1 MEKKEKNNIIK
12 VEFQNKRK
20 NKLISIARKIGVALT
35 LLSLN
40 IAGVCSIV
48 NAKTI
53 NSAYIYSIGD
63 CGSLLTYKGAPVK
76 VSYVEY
82 TENGVHYPAYCMD
95 KTKPGAETE
104 PYTVSV
110 EEAVNDVGLWRRI
123 INGYPYKTIQE
134 LGVASKEE
142 AFTATKQAIYCYIHK
157 NNINDYGPIGE
168 AGTRTLNAMKKII
181 QDAENSTETKI
192 SNTITINKDT
202 SKWEQDEIEKDYVSK
217 TYSVT
222 ALASIQNYKITLTK
236 ENAEN
241 LGGIKLTDLNNNEK
255 QEFSPNEKFKIL
267 IPIKN
272 LTEEGTINIEVEA
285 KVNTKPVLYGKA
297 PNSSYQDYAL
307 TAATYE
313 DGSGNTKDEYNKNE
327 TKIIILKKDEEDGKT
342 LQGVEFQLLNE
353 NKEPIYVDLKTNEEG
368 KIVINNLVPG
378 TYYIKETK
386 TIDGYEIYDEL
397 IEVKVQMNQELTVTI
412 NNKKQEKPKIE
423 TKEYGYK
430 EVKKLPVTGM

>member
-297 PNSSYQDYAL
+297 PNSSYQDYVL

-397 IEVKVQMNQELTVTI
+397 IEVKVQMNQEMTVTI

>member
-63 CGSLLTYKGAPVK
+63 CGSLLTYKGVPVK

-202 SKWEQDEIEKDYVSK
+202 SKWKQDEIEKDYVSK

>member
-20 NKLISIARKIGVALT
+20 NKLISIAKKIGVALT

-63 CGSLLTYKGAPVK
+63 CGKLLTYKGVPVK

-202 SKWEQDEIEKDYVSK
+202 SKWEQDKIEKDYVSK

-222 ALASIQNYKITLTK
+222 ALAQIQNYKITLTK

-353 NKEPIYVDLKTNEEG
+353 NKEPIYTDLKTNEEG

>member
-20 NKLISIARKIGVALT
+20 NKLISIAKKIGVALT

-104 PYTVSV
+104 PYTVSID
-110 EEAVNDVGLWRRI
+110 EAINDVGLWRRI

-134 LGVASKEE
+134 LGVATKEE

-202 SKWEQDEIEKDYVSK
+202 SKWEQDKIEKDYVSK

-222 ALASIQNYKITLTK
+222 ALAQIQNYKITLTK

-297 PNSSYQDYAL
+297 PNSSYQNYAL

-313 DGSGNTKDEYNKNE
+313 DGSGNTKDKYNKNE

-353 NKEPIYVDLKTNEEG
+353 NKEPIYTDLKTNEEG

-412 NNKKQEKPKIE
+412 NNKKQKKEKIE
-423 TKEYGYK
+423 TKEYSYK
-430 EVKKLPVTGM
+430 EVKKLTVTGM

>member
-20 NKLISIARKIGVALT
+20 NKLISIAKKIGVALT

-104 PYTVSV
+104 PYTVSID
-110 EEAVNDVGLWRRI
+110 EAINDVGLWRRI

-202 SKWEQDEIEKDYVSK
+202 SKWEQDKIEKDYVSK

-297 PNSSYQDYAL
+297 PNSSYQEYAL
-307 TAATYE
+307 TEATYE

-412 NNKKQEKPKIE
+412 NNKKQEKPKFE

>member
-20 NKLISIARKIGVALT
+20 NKLISIAKKIGVALT

-63 CGSLLTYKGAPVK
+63 CGSLLTYKGVPVK

-82 TENGVHYPAYCMD
+82 IENGVHYPAYCMD

-104 PYTVSV
+104 PYTVSID
-110 EEAVNDVGLWRRI
+110 EAINDVGLWRRI

-202 SKWEQDEIEKDYVSK
+202 SKWEQDEIEKGYVSK

-353 NKEPIYVDLKTNEEG
+353 NKEPIYTDLKTNEEG

-423 TKEYGYK
+423 TKEYGDK

>member
-12 VEFQNKRK
+12 VKIHKKRK
-20 NKLISIARKIGVALT
+20 NKLIGIGKKLGVLFT
-35 LLSLN
+35 LISLN
-40 IAGVCSIV
+40 IAGLFSIV

-63 CGSLLTYKGAPVK
+63 CGNLLTYKGVPVK

-95 KTKPGAETE
+95 KTKPGAETGA
-104 PYTVSV
+104 YTVSV
-110 EEAVNDVGLWRRI
+110 EDAVNDVGLWRRI

-134 LGVASKEE
+134 LGVANKEE

-168 AGTRTLNAMKKII
+168 AGERTLNAMKKII
-181 QDAENSTETKI
+181 QDAENSVETKI

-202 SKWEQDEIEKDYVSK
+202 SKWEQDEKEKDYVSK
-217 TYSVT
+217 TYSIT
-222 ALASIQNYKITLTK
+222 SLATIQNYKITLTK
-236 ENAEN
+236 ENVQD

-272 LTEEGTINIEVEA
+272 LTEDGTINIEVET
-285 KVNTKPVLYGKA
+285 KINTKPVLYGKA
-297 PNSSYQDYAL
+297 PNTSYQDYAL

-313 DGSGNTKDEYNKNE
+313 DGKGNIKDEYNKNE
-327 TKIIILKKDEEDGKT
+327 TKIIIIKKDEEDSK
-342 LQGVEFQLLNE
+342 LLEGVEFNILNE
-353 NKEPIYVDLKTNEEG
+353 NKETAYANLKTNEEG

-386 TIDGYEIYDEL
+386 TIDGYEIYEEL
-397 IEVKVQMNQELTVTI
+397 IEVKIKMNQELTVTI

-423 TKEYGYK
+423 TKEYASK

>member
-20 NKLISIARKIGVALT
+20 NKLISIAKKLGVALT

-134 LGVASKEE
+134 LGVANKEE

-202 SKWEQDEIEKDYVSK
+202 SNWEQDEIEKDYVSK

-241 LGGIKLTDLNNNEK
+241 LGGIKLTDLNNKEK

-307 TAATYE
+307 TVATYE

-327 TKIIILKKDEEDGKT
+327 TKIIILKKDEEDQKL

-353 NKEPIYVDLKTNEEG
+353 NKEPMYVDLKTNEEG
-368 KIVINNLVPG
+368 KIVIDNLLPG

-386 TIDGYEIYDEL
+386 AIDGYEIYDEL

-412 NNKKQEKPKIE
+412 TNRKQEKPKIE

>member
-20 NKLISIARKIGVALT
+20 NKLISIAKKIGVALT

-104 PYTVSV
+104 PYTVSID
-110 EEAVNDVGLWRRI
+110 EAINDVGLWRRI

>member
-20 NKLISIARKIGVALT
+20 NKLISIAKKIGVALT

-104 PYTVSV
+104 PYTVSID
-110 EEAVNDVGLWRRI
+110 EAINDVGLWRRI

-202 SKWEQDEIEKDYVSK
+202 SKWEQDEIEKGYVSK

>member
-20 NKLISIARKIGVALT
+20 NKLISIAKKIGVALT

-104 PYTVSV
+104 PYTVSID
-110 EEAVNDVGLWRRI
+110 EAINDVGLWRRI

-134 LGVASKEE
+134 LGVATKEE

>member
-20 NKLISIARKIGVALT
+20 NKLISIAKKIGVALT

-134 LGVASKEE
+134 LGVATKEE

-202 SKWEQDEIEKDYVSK
+202 SKWEQDKIEKDYVSK

>member
-20 NKLISIARKIGVALT
+20 NKLISIAKKIGVALT

-63 CGSLLTYKGAPVK
+63 CGSLLTYKGVPVK

-104 PYTVSV
+104 PYTVSID
-110 EEAVNDVGLWRRI
+110 EAINDVGLWRRI

-202 SKWEQDEIEKDYVSK
+202 SKWEQDEIEKGYVSK

-353 NKEPIYVDLKTNEEG
+353 NKEPIYTDLKTNEEG

>member
-20 NKLISIARKIGVALT
+20 NKLISIAKKIGVALT

-63 CGSLLTYKGAPVK
+63 CGSLLTYKGVPVK

-104 PYTVSV
+104 PYTVSID
-110 EEAVNDVGLWRRI
+110 EAINDVGLWRRI

-202 SKWEQDEIEKDYVSK
+202 SKWEQDEIEKGYVSK

-353 NKEPIYVDLKTNEEG
+353 NKEPIYTDLKTNEEG

-378 TYYIKETK
+378 TYYIEETN

>member
-168 AGTRTLNAMKKII
+168 AGIRTLNAMKKII

>member
-20 NKLISIARKIGVALT
+20 NKLISIAKKIGVALT

-104 PYTVSV
+104 PYTVSID
-110 EEAVNDVGLWRRI
+110 EAINDVGLWRRI

-134 LGVASKEE
+134 LGVATKEE

-202 SKWEQDEIEKDYVSK
+202 SKWEQDKIEKDYVSK

-222 ALASIQNYKITLTK
+222 ALAQIQNYKITLTK

>member
-20 NKLISIARKIGVALT
+20 NKLISIAKKIGVALT

-104 PYTVSV
+104 PYTVSID
-110 EEAVNDVGLWRRI
+110 EAINDVGLWRRI

-202 SKWEQDEIEKDYVSK
+202 SKWEQDKIEKDYVSK

-222 ALASIQNYKITLTK
+222 ALAQIQNYKITLTK

-297 PNSSYQDYAL
+297 PNSSYQNYAL

-313 DGSGNTKDEYNKNE
+313 DGSGNTKDKYNKNE
-327 TKIIILKKDEEDGKT
+327 TKIIILKKDEEDQKL
-342 LQGVEFQLLNE
+342 LQGVEFQILNE
-353 NKEPIYVDLKTNEEG
+353 NKEPIYADLKTNEEG

>member
-397 IEVKVQMNQELTVTI
+397 IEVKVQMNQEMTVTI

>member
-1 MEKKEKNNIIK
+1 MEKKGKNNIIK

-202 SKWEQDEIEKDYVSK
+202 SKWEQDKIEKDYVSK

-378 TYYIKETK
+378 TYYTKETK

>member
-20 NKLISIARKIGVALT
+20 NKLISIAKKIGVALT

-63 CGSLLTYKGAPVK
+63 CGSLLTYKGVPVK

-104 PYTVSV
+104 PYTVSID
-110 EEAVNDVGLWRRI
+110 EAINDVGLWRRI

-202 SKWEQDEIEKDYVSK
+202 SKWEQDEIEKGYVSK

-353 NKEPIYVDLKTNEEG
+353 NKEPIYTDLKTNEEG

-423 TKEYGYK
+423 TKEYSYK

>member
-20 NKLISIARKIGVALT
+20 NKLISIAKKIGVALT

-202 SKWEQDEIEKDYVSK
+202 SKWEQDKIEKDYVSK

>member
-20 NKLISIARKIGVALT
+20 NKLISIAKKIGVALT

-202 SKWEQDEIEKDYVSK
+202 SKWEQDKIEKDYVSK

-313 DGSGNTKDEYNKNE
+313 DGIGNTKDEYNKNE

>member
-1 MEKKEKNNIIK
+1 
-12 VEFQNKRK
+12 
-20 NKLISIARKIGVALT
+20 
-35 LLSLN
+35 
-40 IAGVCSIV
+40 
-48 NAKTI
+48 
-53 NSAYIYSIGD
+53 
-63 CGSLLTYKGAPVK
+63 
-76 VSYVEY
+76 
-82 TENGVHYPAYCMD
+82 
-95 KTKPGAETE
+95 
-104 PYTVSV
+104 
-110 EEAVNDVGLWRRI
+110 
-123 INGYPYKTIQE
+123 
-134 LGVASKEE
+134 
-142 AFTATKQAIYCYIHK
+142 
-157 NNINDYGPIGE
+157 
-168 AGTRTLNAMKKII
+168 MKKII

-202 SKWEQDEIEKDYVSK
+202 SKWEQDKIEKDYVSK

-222 ALASIQNYKITLTK
+222 ALAQIQNYKITLTK

>member
-20 NKLISIARKIGVALT
+20 NKLISIAKKIGVALT

-104 PYTVSV
+104 PYTVSID
-110 EEAVNDVGLWRRI
+110 EAINDVGLWRRI

-202 SKWEQDEIEKDYVSK
+202 SKWEQDKIEKDYVSK

>member
-20 NKLISIARKIGVALT
+20 NKLISIAKKIGVALT

-157 NNINDYGPIGE
+157 NNVNDYGPIGE

-202 SKWEQDEIEKDYVSK
+202 SKWEQDKIEKDYVSK

-222 ALASIQNYKITLTK
+222 ALAQIQNYKITLTK

-285 KVNTKPVLYGKA
+285 KVNTKPVLYGRA

>member
-202 SKWEQDEIEKDYVSK
+202 SKWEQEEIEKDYVSK

-378 TYYIKETK
+378 TYYIKESK

>member
-285 KVNTKPVLYGKA
+285 KVNTKPVLYGRA

-353 NKEPIYVDLKTNEEG
+353 NKEPIYADLKTNEEG